1 MSSFLFRPAFCPPR
15 GFFPT
20 ISSLLVLLL
29 CLATAAP
36 AALRPP
42 RDLPEYRLQVSVD
55 PVAGTIQGQARIT
68 APAGGQLRLD
78 PGALNIHQISSRGRF
93 LKPNPR
99 AAGLLVLPS
108 PVEITYTLDVGKTE
122 DNFVNAAEVVLLG
135 LWYPVLEGFCRFQ
148 VTVRVP
154 AGYLAVSEAEAFSRR
169 DLGEQQEFIFHF
181 PHPLHETDGVNLAVS
196 NRWRTSEDSYND
208 VTLVTYL
215 SPELAHL
222 APLYLARAKST
233 LAKYEKLLAP
243 FPYRRL
249 ALVSNSH
256 EVTQAF
262 PTFILMARLD
272 FQDDDLDRTPL
283 DHEILHQWFGCGV
296 SGDLSQG
303 NWFEGL
309 TIYLADHLLMEEKG
323 QGWQC
328 RRRILAGFQNYMQS
342 QREFPLRDFTE
353 RLDKHSRVIG
363 YGKGALVFH
372 MLRRQVGEVAFFR
385 ALRLFWQKNIHTC
398 ASWADLQRAFA
409 QVSGQNLAWF
419 FRQWVDDTGQPEITL
434 AKVKVKKAD
443 GRYHMELELRQ
454 RGNTKQLRLP
464 VTVSGEESSRIFTV
478 ALAARSR
485 KVALSLDFPPT
496 EVVIDEQYDTFRRLS
511 ERENPPTLERLI
523 TGPLTV
529 TLPPEPTDAHRRL
542 VETLQKKGV
551 AFTLRPYR
559 SQAEATATLPAT
571 SLLILGQEHP
581 WVSQLFEEVPLPPTG
596 LSAMIRPHPQGPGA
610 LVGLIHCAPGEDPE
624 TALQEILAFPFS
636 SDYSVV
642 GGRLRSRRL
651 LTSEQGIH
659 QAIAS
664 QTQELP

>member
-1 MSSFLFRPAFCPPR
+1 MSSFSFRPGFCQPR
-15 GFFPT
+15 GRFAT

-36 AALRPP
+36 AAQRPP

-55 PVAGTIQGQARIT
+55 PVAGTIQGRARIS
-68 APAGGQLRLD
+68 APIGRQLHID
-78 PGALNIHQISSRGRF
+78 PGALNIRQISSHGRP
-93 LKPNPR
+93 LKPKPL
-99 AAGLLVLPS
+99 AAGLLVLPT
-108 PVEITYTLDVGKTE
+108 PVEITYTVDVSKTE
-122 DNFVNAAEVVLLG
+122 DNVVSAADVILLG
-135 LWYPVLEGFCRFQ
+135 LWYPVLEGFCRLQ

-154 AGYLAVSEAEAFSRR
+154 HGYLAVSEAEEVSRR

-196 NRWRTSEDSYND
+196 NRWLTSEDSYNG

-262 PTFILMARLD
+262 PTFILMD
-272 FQDDDLDRTPL
+272 HKEFQIEDLDRTAL
-283 DHEILHQWFGCGV
+283 DHEILHQWFGCAI
-296 SGDLSQG
+296 SADLNRG
-303 NWFEGL
+303 NWYEGL

-328 RRRILAGFQNYMQS
+328 RRRILSGFQAYMQR
-342 QREFPLRDFTE
+342 QQEFPLRDFTE

-363 YGKGALVFH
+363 YGKGAMVFH
-372 MLRRQVGEVAFFR
+372 MLRRQIGDQAFS
-385 ALRLFWQKNIHTC
+385 AGLRRFVRDNLHTC
-398 ASWADLQRAFA
+398 ASWTDLARAF
-409 QVSGQNLAWF
+409 QQTSGQNLAWF
-419 FRQWVDDTGQPEITL
+419 FRQWVDDTGQPEIRL
-434 AKVKVKKAD
+434 ANVKVKEA
-443 GRYHMELELRQ
+443 GRNYQVELLLRQ
-454 RGNTKQLRLP
+454 RGKPKRLQVP
-464 VTVSGEESSRIFTV
+464 VTFFGEERSRTFTV
-478 ALAARSR
+478 ALVDRTR
-485 KVALSLDFPPT
+485 QVTFPLDFAPA
-496 EVVIDEQYDTFRRLS
+496 EVVFDEQYDTFRRLS

-523 TGPLTV
+523 TGPFTV
-529 TLPPEPTDAHRRL
+529 ILPPEPTDSHRRM
-542 VETLQKKGV
+542 VEILREKGV

-559 SQAEATATLPAT
+559 SPAEATAILPAT
-571 SLLILGQEHP
+571 SLLIIGQEHP
-581 WVSQLFEEVPLPPTG
+581 WVSQLFDVVSLPAVG

-610 LVGLIHCAPGEDPE
+610 LVGLIHCAPGEEPE
-624 TALQEILAFPFS
+624 ISLQKILAFPFS

-642 GGRLRSRRL
+642 GGRLLSRRL
-651 LTSEQGIH
+651 MAGDQGIR
-659 QAIAS
+659 QAM
-664 QTQELP
+664 TPPTHKLP